1 MQVATLQA
9 RRLGWKKPRPKPQ
22 TLIIRK
28 RKVPVKQYGKG
39 FQPNAPRQA
48 MAPELK
54 HYSTG
59 LNLTAL
65 DTAPSSTNPALYHI
79 TTLNNISQGDAED
92 NRNANKV
99 CLKKVNIRV
108 KVAVDPNSD
117 ATFTNI
123 VSDAHLFRIILYLD
137 TSPNGT
143 APTWADMFDT
153 NPTNAGQE
161 YDYNKICNTDR
172 FKILSDQFV
181 RVPPSYVIYDGSDYH
196 SLGNFKFYK
205 CSIPLNCPI
214 WYSDSTNNLTAI
226 QKNNVG
232 MWICADASTT
242 AYPQMKFSY
251 RSRIRYTDY

>member
-153 NPTNAGQE
+153 NPTNAG
-161 YDYNKICNTDR
+161 
-172 FKILSDQFV
+172 
-181 RVPPSYVIYDGSDYH
+181 
-196 SLGNFKFYK
+196 
-205 CSIPLNCPI
+205 
-214 WYSDSTNNLTAI
+214 
-226 QKNNVG
+226 
-232 MWICADASTT
+232 
-242 AYPQMKFSY
+242 
-251 RSRIRYTDY
+251 